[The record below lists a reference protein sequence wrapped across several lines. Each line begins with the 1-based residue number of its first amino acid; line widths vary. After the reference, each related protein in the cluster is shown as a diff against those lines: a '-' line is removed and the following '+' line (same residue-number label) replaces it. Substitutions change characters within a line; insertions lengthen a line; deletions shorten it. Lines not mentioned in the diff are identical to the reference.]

1 MGIVNIDDVTAEAA
15 ADSTDTVAVIVVVL
29 IVVDNV
35 KGEAETPCALAAADM
50 DGKVKVEPI
59 CAPRFATFFGRELVE
74 EEEDGGEAMASESMA
89 TMVVVAVDD

>member
-1 MGIVNIDDVTAEAA
+1 MVNIDDVTAEAA

-29 IVVDNV
+29 VVVDIV
-35 KGEAETPCALAAADM
+35 KGKAETPCVLAAADM

-89 TMVVVAVDD
+89 TMEVVAVDD